1 MVGRSPDCDVL
12 LDDTSISI
20 EYARFLRQPD
30 GDYVSG
36 SGARVNGEPLRA
48 PHLLKQGDIIGLG
61 TTRLEYMLVPDAHTT
76 PLPMLS
82 VPPIARPISGPVP
95 FLRLPSK
102 PK

>member
-1 MVGRSPDCDVL
+1 MDARVK
-12 LDDTSISI
+12 I
-20 EYARFLRQPD
+20 EYARFTRQPD

-36 SGARVNGEPLRA
+36 SGAQVNGEILRS
-48 PHLLKQGDIIGLG
+48 PHLLRQGDIISLG
-61 TTRLEYMLVPDAHTT
+61 ATRLEYMLVPDARTT